1 MYILGEKYF
10 IWGGGI
16 QKKLRKNDIL
26 TQNAY
31 EFRRSST

>member
-10 IWGGGI
+10 IWGGI
-16 QKKLRKNDIL
+16 QEKLRKNDIL